1 MVTITPKKIQYVIG
15 SKGKPTGVLVDLKTW
30 EGILGALEEADDIAV
45 AREALAKLDAAGGNP
60 EKAGFIPWKKARAE
74 LERRDAKK

>member
-30 EGILGALEEADDIAV
+30 ESIIDALEEADDVSI
-45 AREALAKLDAAGGNP
+45 AREALEKLDAAGGNP
-60 EKAGFIPWKKARAE
+60 EKAGFISWERARSV
-74 LERRDAKK
+74 

>member
-30 EGILGALEEADDIAV
+30 EAILEALEEADDIAL
-45 AREALAKLDAAGGNP
+45 AREALAKLDAAGGIS
-60 EKAGFIPWKKARAE
+60 EKAGFIPWGKARID
-74 LERRDAKK
+74 LESQDAKK